1 MKLYKQYTKGSYSHL
16 GSDMT
21 LSSDNP
27 LRLGR
32 TYYK

>member
-1 MKLYKQYTKGSYSHL
+1 MKLYKQYTKGSFSHL

-21 LSSDNP
+21 LSSDNHYD
-27 LRLGR
+27 LGR